1 MTDELDREAL
11 LESLEGVA
19 IGESPNPRPNESTNT
34 GDDNPPEPI
43 DDQTDTSEVK
53 VSDETPDESPNDESE
68 ADSRYEKLRKAEQR
82 QNKAWQKIEDEKSEV
97 RKLREELDS
106 SRAEL
111 DADRLKV
118 AEGITNVG
126 STQSPETLDKVAEKF
141 RDEGE
146 PELADEAERMANEA
160 RVTQSE
166 AYKAVDIDRFKK
178 SWEVNLNGEIAAN
191 PDLKDPETALY
202 KTVKQLM
209 AEKPVLATY
218 ETGFSDA
225 VEVAKNIL
233 RVGKVGSLETEN
245 KKLLEELNDLKQRTE
260 LSSGDV
266 PKRGRP
272 KSFDDLDVS
281 EQKRRVYAMCETADS
296 GR

>member
-19 IGESPNPRPNESTNT
+19 IGESPDPRPNESTDT

-43 DDQTDTSEVK
+43 DDQTDTGDAEV
-53 VSDETPDESPNDESE
+53 PDESPDAKAEPE
-68 ADSRYEKLRKAEQR
+68 DADSRYEKLRKAEQR

-97 RKLREELDS
+97 RKLRDELDA
-106 SRAEL
+106 SRVEL
-111 DADRLKV
+111 DADRLKI

-160 RVTQSE
+160 RVTQSD
-166 AYKAVDIDRFKK
+166 AFKAVDIDRFKK

-225 VEVAKNIL
+225 VEVAKNL
-233 RVGKVGSLETEN
+233 LKVGKVGSLETEN
-245 KKLLEELNDLKQRTE
+245 KKLLKELNDLKQRTQ
-260 LSSGDV
+260 LSGGDV
-266 PKRGRP
+266 PKRGKP
-272 KSFDDLDVS
+272 KGFDDLDVA